1 MKSDLE
7 SQVEQRDIPAKLLYD
22 LTSVRIDAI
31 DGKLEM
37 LETKIGQLKQLS
49 TEANKIYQAQKDDLK
64 KFIDHLMEI
73 ADPKG

>member
-37 LETKIGQLKQLS
+37 LETRINQLKQLS
-49 TEANKIYQAQKDDLK
+49 KEANKIYQAQKDDLK